1 MKTPST
7 SNPNLKM
14 KYAILGGGIAGLTTA
29 IALQKIGIYAQVFEA
44 AADIKPLGA
53 GLLLAANAVQAYERL
68 GIAQKI
74 AQRGRSL
81 PSFEI
86 LDERGRIIT
95 QADATEISRKY
106 GLHNFA
112 IHRADLHEAL
122 LAELSPW
129 QITTGKRAIGFEKT
143 DREITIRFQDG
154 TSATT
159 EHLIVADGIH
169 SAIRRQLL
177 PDSAPR
183 YAGYTCWR
191 AVIDA
196 GDLELSAATETWGTE
211 GRFGIV
217 PLEGN
222 RIYWFAC
229 LNAAENDT
237 RLSHF
242 TVEDLQRHFG
252 HYHTPVAEILSK
264 TKDADLIRNDI
275 ADLKPLDRFAF
286 GNMVLIGDAAHA
298 TTPNLGQGACQA
310 IEDAVVLADELK
322 KTSEPAVAFRA
333 FEQRRL
339 KRTQY
344 IVNNSRALGRVAQ
357 LSNPMLAAARNTLFR
372 LLPASA
378 NERQMRT
385 LYKVDF

>member
-1 MKTPST
+1 
-7 SNPNLKM
+7 
-14 KYAILGGGIAGLTTA
+14 
-29 IALQKIGIYAQVFEA
+29 V
-44 AADIKPLGA
+44 
-53 GLLLAANAVQAYERL
+53 
-68 GIAQKI
+68 
-74 AQRGRSL
+74 
-81 PSFEI
+81 
-86 LDERGRIIT
+86 
-95 QADATEISRKY
+95 ISRKY

-129 QITTGKRAIGFEKT
+129 QITTGKRAIGFEKN
-143 DREITIRFQDG
+143 DREITLRFQDG
-154 TSATT
+154 SIATT

-169 SAIRRQLL
+169 SPVRRQLL

-237 RLSHF
+237 RLSRY

-264 TKDADLIRNDI
+264 TKDSDLIWNDI
-275 ADLKPLDRFAF
+275 IDLKPIDRFAF
-286 GNMVLIGDAAHA
+286 GNILLIGDAAHA

-322 KTSEPAVAFRA
+322 KNPVPEAAFRA
-333 FEQRRL
+333 FELRRL
-339 KRTQY
+339 KRTRY
-344 IVNNSRALGRVAQ
+344 IVNNSAVLGKIAQ
-357 LSNPMLAAARNTLFR
+357 LSNPVLATARNTLFR
-372 LLPASA
+372 LLPSSI